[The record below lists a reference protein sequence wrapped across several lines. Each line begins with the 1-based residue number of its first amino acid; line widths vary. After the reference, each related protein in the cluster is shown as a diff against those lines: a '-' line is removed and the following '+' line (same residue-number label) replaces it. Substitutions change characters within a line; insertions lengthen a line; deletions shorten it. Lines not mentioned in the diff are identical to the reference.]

1 MTFSQLATF
10 KIQNFWP
17 ISLKHHSWEQG
28 FTAVHYGTGTY
39 LYSGQP
45 RAGSETGKWKF
56 SVPPRKGG
64 NVEFKSK
71 GKKIRGSQ
79 QDGGWPQL
87 PSIRH
92 TTKYIWYY
100 WEIHKCSGTSFR
112 TVGPCHLYLFLRG
125 PCSRQCHFQFAVV
138 TISSS
143 CRQDG
148 GKNWQTLSDLGAKI

>member
-1 MTFSQLATF
+1 MTFSHLATF

-28 FTAVHYGTGTY
+28 FTAVHYGRGTY

-45 RAGSETGKWKF
+45 RRVQKTVNENFRSHPERAGMSSLKVRGKKSEAVNKMAAGRSCHQYDTPLSTSDTTGKYTNI
-56 SVPPRKGG
+56 VGPPFGRSRP
-64 NVEFKSK
+64 V
-71 GKKIRGSQ
+71 I
-79 QDGGWPQL
+79 
-87 PSIRH
+87 
-92 TTKYIWYY
+92 
-100 WEIHKCSGTSFR
+100 CTSF
-112 TVGPCHLYLFLRG
+112 
-125 PCSRQCHFQFAVV
+125 CSRQCHFQFAVV